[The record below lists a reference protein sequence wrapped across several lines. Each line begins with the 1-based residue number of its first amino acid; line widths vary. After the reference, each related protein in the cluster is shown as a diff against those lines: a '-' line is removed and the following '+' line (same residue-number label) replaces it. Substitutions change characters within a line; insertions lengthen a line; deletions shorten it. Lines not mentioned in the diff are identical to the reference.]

1 MGKIKYNFIIILQ
14 HFHETPSCMYVCVY
28 AYTIYTPAHSHEL
41 FTYCVHYEMYNNK
54 IKKRRSI
61 TNDQLVDIIVI
72 NNFLV
77 FTRNL

>member
-28 AYTIYTPAHSHEL
+28 AYTTYTPAHSHEL

-54 IKKRRSI
+54 
-61 TNDQLVDIIVI
+61 
-72 NNFLV
+72 
-77 FTRNL
+77 

>member
-1 MGKIKYNFIIILQ
+1 MGKIKSNFIIILQ
-14 HFHETPSCMYVCVY
+14 HFHETPSCMCVY
-28 AYTIYTPAHSHEL
+28 EYTYTPAHSHEL
-41 FTYCVHYEMYNNK
+41 FMYCVHYEMYNNK
-54 IKKRRSI
+54 WRRRRR

>member
-54 IKKRRSI
+54 
-61 TNDQLVDIIVI
+61 
-72 NNFLV
+72 
-77 FTRNL
+77 